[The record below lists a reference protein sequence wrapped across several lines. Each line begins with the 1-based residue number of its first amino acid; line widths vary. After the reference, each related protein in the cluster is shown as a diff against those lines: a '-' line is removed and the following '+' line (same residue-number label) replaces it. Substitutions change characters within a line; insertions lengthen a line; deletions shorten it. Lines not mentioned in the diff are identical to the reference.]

1 MCPSVG
7 SRKIR
12 HTVLAGDYLKR
23 GVAEFIGT
31 FALIFIGAGSLI
43 YGDLVGAAFAHGL
56 VIAVMV
62 SSVGMISGGHFNPAV
77 TFAFLVTRR
86 IEASLAAFYW
96 LVQLA
101 GATLAALLLW
111 WVLPPGGK
119 STLHLGAPSID
130 HTINAGKAV
139 AIEAVLT
146 FFLVWVIFAT
156 AVDSRGAFKQI
167 AGLGI
172 GLTITLDILMGG
184 GLTGAAMNPA
194 RAFGPQLA
202 SGDWKHFWVW
212 YVGPLAGATIAAV
225 TYEMLY
231 LRDQVAEVAGD
242 DMADDETGDTADVVA
257 ATEPAHS
264 HDGDSAHAAGEGTDA
279 SI

>member
-1 MCPSVG
+1 M
-7 SRKIR
+7 
-12 HTVLAGDYLKR
+12 
-23 GVAEFIGT
+23 
-31 FALIFIGAGSLI
+31 
-43 YGDLVGAAFAHGL
+43 
-56 VIAVMV
+56 
-62 SSVGMISGGHFNPAV
+62 
-77 TFAFLVTRR
+77 
-86 IEASLAAFYW
+86 
-96 LVQLA
+96 QLA

-156 AVDSRGAFKQI
+156 AVDSRGSFKQI

-202 SGDWKHFWVW
+202 SGEWTDFWVW

-225 TYEMLY
+225 AYEMLY
-231 LRDQVAEVAGD
+231 LRE
-242 DMADDETGDTADVVA
+242 DTAEDAADSDDTGAEMAAAVVA
-257 ATEPAHS
+257 PETSDSHGDEHS
-264 HDGDSAHAAGEGTDA
+264 HAAAEGTDA